1 MMLRHL
7 AAATATLALLAAG
20 CGDDADDAVGGP
32 DPADLAED
40 PQGAVDDLAD
50 DLRDLQDA
58 QGGGSATLTIGDQ
71 TWEFGSVLCAYG
83 PGETGRDDTEFVLSS
98 IEDGLQLDATINTEF
113 GHSVSL
119 NDIEDFENP
128 SASWSAGG
136 PFGALTGDP
145 EEIIQ
150 VDGKEVTA
158 EATFIDDTSDDL
170 AQVPGRLV
178 ATCP

>member
-1 MMLRHL
+1 MQLRSL
-7 AAATATLALLAAG
+7 AAASTAFILLAAG
-20 CGDDADDAVGGP
+20 CGDDTDDSVGAP
-32 DPADLAED
+32 DPADVADD
-40 PQGAVDDLAD
+40 PQGAIDDIAD
-50 DLRDLQDA
+50 DLQDLQDA

-71 TWEFGSVLCAYG
+71 TWDFGSVLCAFG

-113 GHSVSL
+113 GHSISL

-136 PFGALTGDP
+136 PLGSLTGDP

-150 VDGKEVTA
+150 VDGKDVTA

-170 AQVPGRLV
+170 AQLQGRLV